1 VLAFGAIPRFGRRE
15 LFAVAVLAI
24 LILAFLPIVVRKAVW
39 LGQGDVEVF
48 FRAGWAIWSGY
59 PLYQVFDHHGWT
71 YHYPPTFAL
80 FMGLFANPLPGHPQ
94 PWWALPYPA
103 AVAVWYLI
111 NVVCLFAALHIW
123 AKAVERARP
132 IEAKSCY
139 LQRPL
144 ALVIGPLLALLPFIG
159 DGLARGQPTPVLL
172 LLIVLF
178 LWRYVEKRPAAASFA
193 LSLAITIK
201 IFPVVLAVIPF
212 MRRDWRFMLWTAGW
226 CAFLLVVLPAVCV
239 GPAETLDLYRA
250 MFTEHLL
257 GIVSGAMSREI
268 ASQVSPGA
276 FSNIGIGA
284 LVARIAAGDA
294 FYSTPLPQWA
304 SDIQFVFNV
313 AVVGA
318 IVYVGRGG
326 FWNVRGPQP
335 ADGYPV
341 LVAGAVLSAARPLM
355 IPSAGPQYV
364 TVAVPLMTVLLAETW
379 RRKGAE
385 VVTGT
390 MIVWSIA
397 AWLSMIVQE
406 VPWVWL
412 KLIGPMTWVLLALAP
427 PSLWLLRSVSA
438 GPRAMQSAASWEFR

>member
-1 VLAFGAIPRFGRRE
+1 VVAFGAIPRFGRRE
-15 LFAVAVLAI
+15 WCAVAVLAV

-48 FRAGWAIWSGY
+48 FRAGWAIWTGY

-80 FMGLFANPLPGHPQ
+80 LMGLFASPLPDHPQ
-94 PWWALPYPA
+94 PGWALPYPV

-111 NVVCLFAALHIW
+111 NVACLLGALHVW
-123 AKAVERARP
+123 AKTVERARP
-132 IEAKSCY
+132 IEAKAGY
-139 LQRPL
+139 LQRPW
-144 ALVIGPLLALLPFIG
+144 ALVIWPLLALLPFIG

-172 LLIVLF
+172 LLIILF
-178 LWRYVEKRPAAASFA
+178 LSLYVEKRIAAASFA
-193 LSLAITIK
+193 LSLAVTIK
-201 IFPVVLAVIPF
+201 IFPVVLAIIPF
-212 MRRDWRFMLWTAGW
+212 VRRDWTFMLWSVGW
-226 CAFLLVVLPAVCV
+226 CGVLLVILPVVCV

-250 MFTEHLL
+250 KFTEHLL

-276 FSNIGIGA
+276 FSSIGIGA

-294 FYSTPLPQWA
+294 FYSAPLPQWG
-304 SDIQFVFNV
+304 SDIQFAFNA
-313 AVVGA
+313 AVVAA
-318 IVYVGRGG
+318 IVFLGRGG
-326 FWNVRGPQP
+326 FWTIRDPQP
-335 ADGYPV
+335 SDGYPI
-341 LVAGAVLSAARPLM
+341 LVAAAVLSAALPLM

-385 VVTGT
+385 IVTEA
-390 MIVWSIA
+390 MVLWSIA

-406 VPWVWL
+406 IPWAPL
-412 KLIGPMTWVLLALAP
+412 KLIGPMTWVLIALAP
-427 PSLWLLRSVSA
+427 PSLMHLREMST
-438 GPRAMQSAASWEFR
+438 GPQAAKPAFSRKFR

>member
-15 LFAVAVLAI
+15 LCAVAVLAV

-48 FRAGWAIWSGY
+48 FRAGWAIWTGY

-80 FMGLFANPLPGHPQ
+80 LMGLFANPLPGYPR
-94 PWWALPYPA
+94 PGWALPFPA

-111 NVVCLFAALHIW
+111 NVACLFGAMHVW
-123 AKAVERARP
+123 AKAVERLRP
-132 IEAKSCY
+132 IEAKAGY
-139 LQRPL
+139 LHRPW
-144 ALVIGPLLALLPFIG
+144 ALVIWPLLALLPFVG

-178 LWRYVEKRPAAASFA
+178 LSLYVEKRTAAASFA
-193 LSLAITIK
+193 LSLAVTIK

-212 MRRDWRFMLWTAGW
+212 VRRDWTFMLWSVGW
-226 CAFLLVVLPAVCV
+226 CGVLLVVLPVVCV
-239 GPAETLDLYRA
+239 GPTETLDLYRA

-276 FSNIGIGA
+276 FSNIGVGA

-294 FYSTPLPQWA
+294 FYSAPLPQWA
-304 SDIQFVFNV
+304 SDIQFAFNA
-313 AVVGA
+313 AVVAA
-318 IVYVGRGG
+318 IVFLGRGG
-326 FWNVRGPQP
+326 FWTIRDPQP
-335 ADGYPV
+335 ADGYPI
-341 LVAGAVLSAARPLM
+341 LVAGAVLSAALPLM

-385 VVTGT
+385 IVTEA
-390 MIVWSIA
+390 MVLWSIA

-406 VPWVWL
+406 IPWAPL
-412 KLIGPMTWVLLALAP
+412 KLIGPMTWVLIALAA
-427 PSLWLLRSVSA
+427 PSLMHLREVSM
-438 GPRAMQSAASWEFR
+438 GPQAAKPAFSRKFR